1 MKRLK
6 EEAKLRKEA
15 LLIAMEDEE
24 QQLDY
29 LESYRRVVKSMRK
42 RKKEARREAMICMD
56 SK

>member
-42 RKKEARREAMICMD
+42 LKKEARREAMICMD